1 MPDPLLGMG
10 GVEGIAVCKH
20 SLCPYGTSVQRWR
33 TDKNMVWR
41 VVVSAQCPMK
51 QGQGLLLQ
59 DVFSDCLI
67 FEQGPEGQEGG
78 GRFGR
83 VPGEGTGPKGRACW
97 VVLEAR
103 VAGRQRGGGGTL
115 EATLRTSALIGWY
128 KELLKILEESEG
140 SSHRR

>member
-1 MPDPLLGMG
+1 M
-10 GVEGIAVCKH
+10 
-20 SLCPYGTSVQRWR
+20 QRWK
-33 TDKNMVWR
+33 TDKSMVWR
-41 VVVSAQCPMK
+41 GVVSAQCPMK

-59 DVFSDCLI
+59 DVFSDRLI

-97 VVLEAR
+97 VVLGAS
-103 VAGRQRGGGGTL
+103 VAGRQHRGGGREGGGTL

-128 KELLKILEESEG
+128 KELLKLLEQSEG
-140 SSHRR
+140 SSHRRR